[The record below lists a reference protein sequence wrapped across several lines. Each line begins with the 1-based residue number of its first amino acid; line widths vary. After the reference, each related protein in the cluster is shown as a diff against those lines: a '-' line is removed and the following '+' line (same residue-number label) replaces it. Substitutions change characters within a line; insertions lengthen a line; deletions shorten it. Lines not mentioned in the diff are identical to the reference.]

1 MKREQKQEELY
12 RTALTIFAE
21 YGYKKTTIEDIA
33 SAMGLA
39 KGTLYLYAKNKLE
52 LYRDTVAWAFNRWQ
66 NRVKEAV
73 IQVSDPVEKLMV
85 LSHSAYEYLS
95 GDRAFRKILERDP
108 DLFPLFESKDPFSD
122 INMESVSMIKAIL
135 IEGAESGVLH
145 VPDPEQAA
153 RCLFSIYVMF
163 IQKTYVVPEGEPVK
177 SMFETAINLL
187 LRGLRAH

>member
-1 MKREQKQEELY
+1 MKRAQKQEELY
-12 RTALTIFAE
+12 RTALNIFAE

-39 KGTLYLYAKNKLE
+39 KGTLYLYAKNKRE
-52 LYRDTVAWAFNRWQ
+52 LYRDTVAWAFSRWQ

-73 IQVSDPVEKLMV
+73 VPISDPVEKLMV

-95 GDRAFRKILERDP
+95 EDRAFRKILERDP

-122 INMESVSMIKAIL
+122 INMESVSMIQAIL
-135 IEGAESGVLH
+135 MEGAALGVLH
-145 VPDPEQAA
+145 VPDPEEAA

-163 IQKTYVVPEGEPVK
+163 IQKTYVVPEGESVK
-177 SMFETAINLL
+177 SMFETAISLL
-187 LRGLRAH
+187 IRGLRAH